1 MLSGHKRTIHG
12 KIGFMT
18 MPVVEHEEPRMAE
31 VVRIVTDFRAEF
43 REAMNTVVRK
53 DVYQANLD
61 ALKSELAAAR
71 GDLIRQDLELRR
83 ELTRL
88 DSELQQDRQE
98 RRNLRTGLIVATFA
112 AGLSMLG
119 TIIQAV
125 MK

>member
-1 MLSGHKRTIHG
+1 
-12 KIGFMT
+12 MT

>member
-1 MLSGHKRTIHG
+1 MLSGHKRTIRG